1 MSGIPTRQP
10 VRPQPRVPAPRAG
23 LGAWTVWLRDSDLTR
38 LAVIDIVVF
47 AAMSLAVPGL
57 FLSRGNL
64 LSMAVQFPGYGLL
77 ALAMAA
83 PMITGGID
91 LSIISLSN
99 LSAILAALTMRSFA
113 GSGTSVSSVTVV
125 ILSVALALAV
135 GAAGGLLN
143 GLIISSI
150 GVTPILA
157 TLATGLVFSGVA
169 VVLTGGTAIFGL
181 PAAFSWIGNGGIA
194 GLPVPVV
201 VFALAAALL
210 AAILSRTAFGA
221 KAYLLGAN
229 AVASAYAGIDT
240 RTVLLKT
247 YATSG
252 ICAATAGLIIAARA
266 NSAKAD
272 YGSAYL
278 LLSILICVLA
288 GISPFGG
295 SGRVAG
301 IVLAVLALQFLSSG
315 LNLMG
320 VNTFATE
327 LVWGAVLLLAMVLN
341 QRRLTSRG

>member
-1 MSGIPTRQP
+1 MSGIPTRPPQP
-10 VRPQPRVPAPRAG
+10 MPRVPVPRAG
-23 LGAWTVWLRDSDLTR
+23 LGSWTAWLRGSDLMR
-38 LAVIDIVVF
+38 LAIIDVTVF
-47 AAMSLAVPGL
+47 IAMSLAMPGL
-57 FLSRGNL
+57 FLSHGNL

-77 ALAMAA
+77 ALAMAV

-99 LSAILAALTMRSFA
+99 LAAILAALTMRSLA
-113 GSGTSVSSVTVV
+113 GSGSSAWSVSVV
-125 ILSVALALAV
+125 ILSVALSLAV
-135 GAAGGLLN
+135 GALGGLLN

-157 TLATGLVFSGVA
+157 TLATGLVFSGIA
-169 VVLTGGTAIFGL
+169 VVLTGGSAIFGL

-210 AAILSRTAFGA
+210 SAILSRTAFGA

-229 AVASAYAGIDT
+229 VVASAYAGIDT

-252 ICAATAGLIIAARA
+252 LYAATAGLVIAARA

-288 GISPFGG
+288 GVSPFGG
-295 SGRVAG
+295 SGRVLG

-315 LNLMG
+315 LNLLG

-327 LVWGAVLLLAMVLN
+327 LVWGAVLLLAMVLS
-341 QRRLTSRG
+341 QRRLTQRG

>member
-1 MSGIPTRQP
+1 MSGSPARPPQP
-10 VRPQPRVPAPRAG
+10 MPRVPVPRAG
-23 LGAWTVWLRDSDLTR
+23 PRPWAAWLRGSDLAR
-38 LAVIDIVVF
+38 LAIIDVAVF
-47 AAMSLAVPGL
+47 VAMSLAMPGL
-57 FLSRGNL
+57 FLSHGNL

-91 LSIISLSN
+91 LSIIALSN
-99 LSAILAALTMRSFA
+99 LAAILAALTMRSLA
-113 GSGTSVSSVTVV
+113 GPGPSAWSTAVV
-125 ILSVALALAV
+125 VLSVALALAV

-143 GLIISSI
+143 GLVIASI

-157 TLATGLVFSGVA
+157 TLATGLVFSGIA

-201 VFALAAALL
+201 VFALAAAVLSAL
-210 AAILSRTAFGA
+210 LSRTAFGA

-229 AVASAYAGIDT
+229 VVASAYAGIDT
-240 RTVLLKT
+240 RTVLLRT

-252 ICAATAGLIIAARA
+252 VYAAAAGLVIAARA

-327 LVWGAVLLLAMVLN
+327 LVWGAVLLLAMVLG
-341 QRRLTSRG
+341 QRRLTPRG

>member
-1 MSGIPTRQP
+1 MSGIPTRPPQP
-10 VRPQPRVPAPRAG
+10 LPRVPVPRAS
-23 LGAWTVWLRDSDLTR
+23 LGSWTAWLRGSDLTR
-38 LAVIDIVVF
+38 LAIIDVTVF
-47 AAMSLAVPGL
+47 VAMSLAMPGL
-57 FLSRGNL
+57 FLSHSNL

-77 ALAMAA
+77 ALAMAV

-99 LSAILAALTMRSFA
+99 LAAILAALTMRSLA
-113 GSGTSVSSVTVV
+113 GSGSSAWSVSVV
-125 ILSVALALAV
+125 VLSAALSLAV
-135 GAAGGLLN
+135 GALGGLLN

-157 TLATGLVFSGVA
+157 TLATGLVFSGIA
-169 VVLTGGTAIFGL
+169 VVLTGGSAIFGL

-210 AAILSRTAFGA
+210 SAILSRTAFGA

-252 ICAATAGLIIAARA
+252 IYAAAAGLVIAARA

-288 GISPFGG
+288 GVSPFGG
-295 SGRVAG
+295 SGRVLG

-315 LNLMG
+315 LNLLG

-327 LVWGAVLLLAMVLN
+327 LVWGAVLLLAMVLS
-341 QRRLTSRG
+341 QRRLTQRG

>member
-1 MSGIPTRQP
+1 MSGIPTRPPQP
-10 VRPQPRVPAPRAG
+10 LPRVPVPRAS
-23 LGAWTVWLRDSDLTR
+23 LGSWTAWLRGSDLTR
-38 LAVIDIVVF
+38 LAIIDVTVF
-47 AAMSLAVPGL
+47 VAMSLAMPGL
-57 FLSRGNL
+57 FLSHGNL

-77 ALAMAA
+77 ALAMAV

-99 LSAILAALTMRSFA
+99 LAAILAALTMRSLA
-113 GSGTSVSSVTVV
+113 GSGSSAWSVSVV
-125 ILSVALALAV
+125 VLSAALSLAV
-135 GAAGGLLN
+135 GALGGLLN

-157 TLATGLVFSGVA
+157 TLATGLVFSGIA
-169 VVLTGGTAIFGL
+169 VVLTGGSAIFGL

-210 AAILSRTAFGA
+210 SAILSRTAFGA

-240 RTVLLKT
+240 QTVLLKT

-252 ICAATAGLIIAARA
+252 IYAAAAGLVIAARA

-288 GISPFGG
+288 GVSPFGG
-295 SGRVAG
+295 SGRVLG

-315 LNLMG
+315 LNLLG

-327 LVWGAVLLLAMVLN
+327 LVWGAVLLLAMVLS
-341 QRRLTSRG
+341 QRRLTQRG

>member
-1 MSGIPTRQP
+1 M
-10 VRPQPRVPAPRAG
+10 
-23 LGAWTVWLRDSDLTR
+23 
-38 LAVIDIVVF
+38 
-47 AAMSLAVPGL
+47 
-57 FLSRGNL
+57 
-64 LSMAVQFPGYGLL
+64 
-77 ALAMAA
+77 
-83 PMITGGID
+83 
-91 LSIISLSN
+91 
-99 LSAILAALTMRSFA
+99 
-113 GSGTSVSSVTVV
+113 
-125 ILSVALALAV
+125 
-135 GAAGGLLN
+135 
-143 GLIISSI
+143 
-150 GVTPILA
+150 
-157 TLATGLVFSGVA
+157 
-169 VVLTGGTAIFGL
+169 LTGGSAIFGL

-194 GLPVPVV
+194 GLPMPVV

-210 AAILSRTAFGA
+210 SAILSRTAFGA

-229 AVASAYAGIDT
+229 VVASAYAGIDT

-252 ICAATAGLIIAARA
+252 VYAAAAGLIIAARA

-288 GISPFGG
+288 GVSPFGG

-327 LVWGAVLLLAMVLN
+327 LVWGAVLLLTMVLS
-341 QRRLTSRG
+341 QRRLIPRG